1 MVILDDKR
9 DVETFA
15 GDQAGCDKKSEIWSG
30 FSHLEIHLKAHEQRQ
45 TRLSGWN
52 TSYGSCQNS
61 SMLVLGRYSDEMA
74 SYIDMFSF
82 DITRS
87 RAGPPKNGSRVF

>member
-15 GDQAGCDKKSEIWSG
+15 VCQDACDTKSEIWSG
-30 FSHLEIHLKAHEQRQ
+30 FAHLETHFKAYEQRQ

-52 TSYGSCQNS
+52 TSFGPCQNS

-82 DITRS
+82 DIT
-87 RAGPPKNGSRVF
+87 

>member
-1 MVILDDKR
+1 MVIFDDKR
-9 DVETFA
+9 DVDPFVVCPA
-15 GDQAGCDKKSEIWSG
+15 ACVGKSEIWSG

-52 TSYGSCQNS
+52 TSFGPCQNS